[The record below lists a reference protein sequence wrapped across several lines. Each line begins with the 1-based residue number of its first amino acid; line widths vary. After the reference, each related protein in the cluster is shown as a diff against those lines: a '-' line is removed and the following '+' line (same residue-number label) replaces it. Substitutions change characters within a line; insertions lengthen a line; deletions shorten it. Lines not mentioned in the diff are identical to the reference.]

1 MTAPILAAALRY
13 AARGWPVFPC
23 RPESKEPAT
32 AHGFKDAT
40 TDPDV
45 IRQWWRRMPAA
56 NVAIATGAPAVDVLD
71 VDVKPDG
78 SGFAAFNRLK
88 RAGLLT
94 GALALVRTPSG
105 GLHAYFAGTG
115 QRCGALKRHFIDF
128 KAAGGYV
135 LAPPSTVHGRAYEL
149 LDRRDASGVLDWP
162 NVVRLLDPPRPAAPR
177 PTRRRRKTGVDGLA
191 AWVAGQPEGNRN
203 NALFWAA
210 CRAVEEGHGA
220 SLGELVAAAVQA
232 GLDER
237 SAWRTAQSAR
247 RTIGETA

>member
-1 MTAPILAAALRY
+1 MTPLAAALDY

-23 RPESKEPAT
+23 KPGSKEPAT
-32 AHGFKDAT
+32 SHGFKDAT

-45 IRQWWRRMPAA
+45 IRHWWRRTPAA

-78 SGFAAFNRLK
+78 SGYAAFNRLK

-105 GLHAYFAGTG
+105 GLHTYFVGTG
-115 QRCGALKRHFIDF
+115 QRCGALKRHFLDF
-128 KAAGGYV
+128 KATGGYV
-135 LAPPSTVHGRAYEL
+135 LAPPSTVDGRAYEL
-149 LDRRDASGVLDWP
+149 LDRRDASGVLDWAS
-162 NVVRLLDPPRPAAPR
+162 VARLLDPPRPAAPR
-177 PTRRRRKTGVDGLA
+177 PTRRRRKTGVEALA

-247 RTIGETA
+247 RQIGETA